1 MSVKYL
7 FISSGSCDSYYIHS
21 MIVGKSENIE
31 KIKEEFKLKDKL
43 FVELRDGWLND
54 RRNNKISDEEDMK
67 AYCLWRSATDSY
79 MNIIPKI
86 AYKYDCTYVKIHDE
100 FHFEGMDV

>member
-7 FISSGSCDSYYIHS
+7 FISSGSYDSYYIHS

-31 KIKEEFKLKDKL
+31 KIKEEFKLKDDLCVK
-43 FVELRDGWLND
+43 LRDEWK
-54 RRNNKISDEEDMK
+54 NNHHNVSDEQDLK
-67 AYCLWRSATDSY
+67 SYCLWRDVSDAY
-79 MNIIPKI
+79 MNIIPKV
-86 AYKYDCTYVKIHDE
+86 AYKYDCTYVKIQDE